1 MIGGVAA
8 GAYDDGV
15 MASAIS
21 TSPLANARR
30 QAPPLA
36 NGDRLTRVEFER
48 RYAAMPES
56 VKAELIEG
64 LVYLTPRVGHVFH
77 ANPLAI
83 LSGWLG
89 HYVAKTPGL
98 FSLMGANG
106 TVRLDNDNEPQPDL
120 YLILPPTAGGQ
131 AKIDADGY
139 VSGPPTWVCEI
150 AASSVSIDLHY
161 KMNAYRRNGVK
172 EYLVWRTEDAAID
185 WFALSEGQFLP
196 IAPEPDGTL
205 RSRSFPGL
213 WLLPS
218 SLLDGDLAKLF
229 ALLDGAAATP
239 ERAEFVA
246 ILKRAPH
253 PA

>member
-1 MIGGVAA
+1 
-8 GAYDDGV
+8 

-21 TSPLANARR
+21 TAPVAIPRR
-30 QAPPLA
+30 QIPPLA

-48 RYAAMPES
+48 RYAAMPPG

-64 LVYLTPRVGHVFH
+64 VVYMASPVRHTAH
-77 ANPLAI
+77 ANPHGV
-83 LSGWLG
+83 LSIWLG
-89 HYVAKTPGL
+89 YYLAKTPGL
-98 FSLMGANG
+98 LHLFGDNG

-120 YLILPPTAGGQ
+120 YLMLPPAAGGQ

-139 VSGPPTWVCEI
+139 ISGPPTLVCEI

-161 KMNAYRRNGVK
+161 KMNAYRRNGVH

-196 IAPEPDGTL
+196 IAPEADGTL
-205 RSRSFPGL
+205 RSRHFPGL

-218 SLLDGDLAKLF
+218 ALLAGDLAALF
-229 ALLDGAAATP
+229 AVVDSAAGTP
-239 ERAEFVA
+239 EHAEFVA
-246 ILKRAPH
+246 MLKRGTPTK
-253 PA
+253 